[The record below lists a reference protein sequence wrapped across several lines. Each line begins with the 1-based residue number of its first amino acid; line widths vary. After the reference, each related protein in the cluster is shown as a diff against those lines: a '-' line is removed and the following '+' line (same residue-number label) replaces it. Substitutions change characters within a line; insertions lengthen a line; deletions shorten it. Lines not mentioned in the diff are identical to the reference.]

1 MNDWQSDLFNA
12 MEDFATG
19 VEDWVTDVSASAV
32 AVLKQIVTQS
42 IEVSEEIT
50 AEVAETLS
58 EVMKEVSTEF
68 SMQVETFLDT
78 DLETFLNTF
87 LYPLTMSSIED
98 WINTNANI
106 NANSNADLYMGVS
119 IAPHPLCADCKN
131 FHGYAYNEVSLVCGM
146 HPYGIAEGQSE
157 CVDRE
162 I

>member
-1 MNDWQSDLFNA
+1 MTIMNDWQSDLFNA

-19 VEDWVTDVSASAV
+19 VEDWVTEVSASTV
-32 AVLKQIVTQS
+32 AVLEQIVAQS

-50 AEVAETLS
+50 AEVTETFS
-58 EVMKEVSTEF
+58 EVIKEVSTEF
-68 SMQVETFLDT
+68 SMQAETFLDT

-98 WINTNANI
+98 WINANANP
-106 NANSNADLYMGVS
+106 NANPYMGVP

-131 FHGYAYNEVSLVCGM
+131 FHGQAYNDVSLVCGM

-157 CVDRE
+157 CDDRE